1 MVIGERGGDDEG
13 IEERK
18 GDLLARSFFC
28 PLKKVYKSRKLAVRG
43 LQKIHINVSSFI
55 FIY

>member
-1 MVIGERGGDDEG
+1 MKASKKEKG
-13 IEERK
+13 IY
-18 GDLLARSFFC
+18 LLARSFFC